1 MVGVNKCPAVIT
13 PNLYCPLSQVQVA
26 QDEVL
31 RLLPALRRGHLLRL
45 DLVPRR
51 PRLHPGRGGGRGGG
65 LVPGPGQPPHERH
78 VQRRHVLLLRHVQ
91 VTTVLTSEH

>member
-1 MVGVNKCPAVIT
+1 M
-13 PNLYCPLSQVQVA
+13 A

-31 RLLPALRRGHLLRL
+31 RLLPPLRRGLLLRL

-51 PRLHPGRGGGRGGG
+51 PGLHPRRGGGRGGG
-65 LVPGPGQPPHERH
+65 LVPGPGQPPPERD
-78 VQRRHVLLLRHVQ
+78 VQRGHVLLLRHVQ